1 MVNGADYQ
9 VGDQPAT
16 DITTPIQLVVVDHDR
31 TEALRQQEAQRV
43 PAIFFF
49 NTNSAA
55 EAELKMLTAYT
66 AARDGFLKAVERAYK
81 TRKLDAEAVT
91 LERFGK
97 VVATFQKQ
105 NRSFPLT
112 TNLAGIWALGESD
125 QMILEDLSSG
135 LRETMRLYIR
145 ADTLSSHARLGPQ
158 TARLI
163 NVGSTNLL
171 RDLDA
176 ALAQSI
182 PMHKSNFV
190 VLNRAR
196 KDLQASF
203 GPETQWAGKFLSGF
217 VRENCIC
224 DDQLTLLSR
233 ARRTDPVLAADT
245 YEAGTVI
252 VKAGAL
258 IDAKMK
264 AALDELGRRTEAD
277 TLKAKAAEDQRSAEI
292 VATQLRRDAAVAN
305 VQKRQTEQRY
315 LGLLISVVVAAGV
328 GMLGLWVAAR
338 RRPPQTLL
346 PALASQNPQSLVAP
360 ELQADGSTLN
370 PQLAPEVRARLLP
383 ELRQWLKRHFLLL
396 QSHTALT
403 ETQRQAALRVAELEQ
418 RLEEI
423 KGPLQEKLKAYE
435 QRIGELE
442 RELQT
447 KGAENRE
454 LLQATIKMAR
464 ERLKSQR
471 SREGLA
477 WN

>member
-16 DITTPIQLVVVDHDR
+16 DIITPIQLVVVDHDR

-66 AARDGFLKAVERAYK
+66 AAREGFLKAVERAYK

-97 VVATFQKQ
+97 VVVTFQKQ

-112 TNLAGIWALGESD
+112 TNLATLWVLGESD
-125 QMILEDLSSG
+125 QTILEDLSRS
-135 LRETMRLYIR
+135 LRETMRLYVR
-145 ADTLSSHARLGPQ
+145 ADRLSSHASLGPQ
-158 TARLI
+158 TARLV

-176 ALAQSI
+176 ALAQSA

-190 VLNRAR
+190 ALNRAR

-224 DDQLTLLSR
+224 DDHLTLQSR
-233 ARRTDPVLAADT
+233 SRRTDPVLAADT
-245 YEAGTVI
+245 YEAGAVI
-252 VKAGAL
+252 VKAGTL

-277 TLKAKAAEDQRSAEI
+277 TLKTKAAEDQRRAEV
-292 VATQLRRDAAVAN
+292 VASQLRRDAADAH

-315 LGLLISVVVAAGV
+315 LRLLISVVVAAGV
-328 GMLGLWVAAR
+328 GMLGLWVVAR

-346 PALASQNPQSLVAP
+346 PALASPLAAP
-360 ELQADGSTLN
+360 EFHAGESTLG

-383 ELRQWLKRHFLLL
+383 ELRQWLKRHLLLL
-396 QSHTALT
+396 QSNTALT

-442 RELQT
+442 RELQS

-464 ERLKSQR
+464 ERLKSQL

>member
-1 MVNGADYQ
+1 MGRGADYQ

-16 DITTPIQLVVVDHDR
+16 DVITPVQLVVVDHDR
-31 TEALRQQEAQRV
+31 TEKLRQQEAHRV

-55 EAELKMLTAYT
+55 EAELRMLTAYT

-97 VVATFQKQ
+97 VVTTFQKQ

-112 TNLAGIWALGESD
+112 TNLAALWALGESD
-125 QMILEDLSSG
+125 QMILEDLSGG

-145 ADTLSSHARLGPQ
+145 GDNLSSHARLGPQ
-158 TARLI
+158 HARLI
-163 NVGSTNLL
+163 NVGSTNTL

-176 ALAQSI
+176 ALAQSASI
-182 PMHKSNFV
+182 HKSNFV
-190 VLNRAR
+190 ALNRAR

-224 DDQLTLLSR
+224 DDPLTLESR
-233 ARRTDPVLAADT
+233 ARRTDPVIAADT
-245 YEAGTVI
+245 YEAGSII

-258 IDAKMK
+258 IDTKMK

-277 TLKAKAAEDQRSAEI
+277 TLKARAAEDQHRAEA
-292 VATQLRRDAAVAN
+292 VATQLRRDAAEAN
-305 VQKRQTEQRY
+305 VQKRRTEQRY
-315 LGLLISVVVAAGV
+315 LGLFIAVVVAAAV

-346 PALASQNPQSLVAP
+346 PALAGQNPQPLGAP
-360 ELQADGSTLN
+360 ETLGA
-370 PQLAPEVRARLLP
+370 QLAPEIRARLLP

-396 QSHTALT
+396 QSNTALT

-442 RELQT
+442 RELQS